1 LIAGLPD
8 TFTIARRQQIV
19 ALAGRYDVPAIY
31 PFRFFAAD
39 GGLMFYG
46 PDIPDTWRRMAGYVD
61 RLLRGAVP
69 ADFPIEQPLKYELVI
84 NIKTA
89 TALGLLIPPMLLA
102 RVDEVIE

>member
-1 LIAGLPD
+1 
-8 TFTIARRQQIV
+8 
-19 ALAGRYDVPAIY
+19 
-31 PFRFFAAD
+31 
-39 GGLMFYG
+39 MSYG
-46 PDIPDTWRRMAGYVD
+46 PDIPDTWRRMAGDVD

-69 ADFPIEQPLKYELVI
+69 ADLPIEQPLKYELVI